1 MWPFVSARNVS
12 VVLKCENAQ
21 RHARVTVLF
30 LCGTFKI
37 LSLGSDLSLVKCHL
51 EQPRPIGCSDSQ
63 LGGLPAGE
71 LPTDSLLLL
80 RWPFTTINSKMHVH
94 VSVPLTLC
102 VRNYL
107 TRVRASSHTGR
118 LWFIQGFGGL
128 S

>member
-21 RHARVTVLF
+21 RHARVAALF

-63 LGGLPAGE
+63 LGGLPTAE
-71 LPTDSLLLL
+71 LPTDSLLPRRSLL
-80 RWPFTTINSKMHVH
+80 
-94 VSVPLTLC
+94 
-102 VRNYL
+102 
-107 TRVRASSHTGR
+107 
-118 LWFIQGFGGL
+118 
-128 S
+128 